1 MSKNPTTHSGL
12 LQGANTQYLEELY
25 KQFLRDPSSV
35 DPSWEQFFQGYEL
48 GSGRLM
54 LGEQESVGPNNA
66 KVEAWVNAFRRLGH
80 LSAHLNPLDK
90 APELSAELQTS
101 SHGLESVEPEDVFQ
115 PHNLAGLASAKFS
128 EIEALLKQT
137 YCGFVGADFREIN
150 DVEAVVWLQ
159 EKMESNRN
167 TPLYSAE
174 EKKRIHE
181 KLAYSEGFERFLQA
195 RFLGQKRFS
204 VEGLESMIPMLD
216 MLATDACKAGVKEVT
231 LGMAHRG
238 RLNVLLNFM
247 GKDKETMLCE
257 FEQSEV
263 SSTFDISG
271 DVKYHLGFMNESKT
285 PAGSILLNLLPN
297 PSHLEAVNPVVE
309 GFSRARQKQG
319 NDVDGSHVLPLLI
332 HGDAAFVGQGIVTE
346 TLNLANLKNYQT
358 GGTIHIIAN
367 NQIGFTTEPTDY
379 RSGNYSSEVAKV
391 IRAPVFHVN
400 ADEPEAVCWTIQLAM
415 AFRQKFKR
423 DVVIDLIGYRRHGHN
438 ETDEPNFTQPNMY
451 KKIKAH
457 PTVYAKYSQYLDATG
472 IIPAEECKKIDKRI
486 RGEFQAAL
494 DAIRSEGY
502 KKKTHTVPKVF
513 GKYAQYRKCDKSEMF
528 KDAETAVD
536 AKRLQKLGEGFCTV
550 PGNFN
555 INPKLKRL
563 IDTRSKI
570 LASGEG
576 IDWALAELLAFASL
590 ATEGHH
596 VRLSGQ
602 DCGRGTFSSRQIVWR
617 DFESGKRYE
626 PLNHL
631 PADQQEVHVIDSPLS
646 EAGVVGF
653 EFGYSVASPQA
664 LVLWEAQYGDFA
676 NGSQIIVDQFLVASE
691 AKWNQTSS
699 LVMLLPHGHEG
710 SGPEHSSGRP
720 ERYLQLC
727 GSNNIQVAIP
737 TTAAQY
743 FHVLRRQ
750 LKRGDIRKPLIVM
763 TPKSLLRSH
772 EVTSNL
778 TELSSGSF
786 QEVLPDPKKP
796 DPKKVKKVLFC
807 TGKIYYEL
815 NAVREQEK
823 AGDVA
828 IVRIEQ
834 LYPLARLEIEEIMKK
849 YGKADVFWVQEEP
862 QNMGAWSFVQNRLNV
877 ITNRNVQYIGRKGS
891 GTTAEGSGK
900 AHAETQKRILRKA
913 VLGEEEA

>member
-1 MSKNPTTHSGL
+1 MSNTPLSHNGL

-25 KQFLRDPSSV
+25 RQYLRDPSSV
-35 DPSWEQFFQGYEL
+35 DASWQQFFQGYEL
-48 GSGRLM
+48 GNGRTM

-66 KVEAWVNAFRRLGH
+66 KVEAWINAFRRLGH
-80 LSAHLNPLDK
+80 LYAHLNPLK
-90 APELSAELQTS
+90 EAPELGSELKPD
-101 SHGLESVEPEDVFQ
+101 SHGLESVEAEDVFQ
-115 PHNLAGLASAKFS
+115 PHNLSGINSAKFS
-128 EIEALLKQT
+128 EIEGLLKQT

-167 TPLYSAE
+167 TPLYSSA

-216 MLATDACKAGVKEVT
+216 MLATDACKAGVEEIT

-247 GKDKETMLCE
+247 GKDKETMLRE

-263 SSTFDISG
+263 KSFDIDG
-271 DVKYHLGFMNESKT
+271 DVKYHLGFMNESET
-285 PAGSILLNLLPN
+285 PAGNILLNLLPN

-309 GFSRARQKQG
+309 GFSRARQNQNK
-319 NDVDGSHVLPLLI
+319 DTDGGKVLPLLI
-332 HGDAAFVGQGIVTE
+332 HGDSAIVGQGIVTE
-346 TLNLANLKNYQT
+346 TLNLANLKNYST

-367 NQIGFTTEPTDY
+367 NQIGFTTEPVDY
-379 RSGNYSSEVAKV
+379 RSGHYSSEVAKV

-400 ADEPEAVCWTIQLAM
+400 ADEPEAVCWTVQLAA
-415 AFRQKFKR
+415 AFRNKFKR

-451 KKIKAH
+451 KSIKAH
-457 PTVYAKYSQYLDATG
+457 PTVYTKYSQYLDATG
-472 IIPAEECKKIDKRI
+472 ILPAAESKKIDKRI

-502 KKKTHTVPKVF
+502 KAKDHVVPKTF
-513 GKYAQYRKCDKSEMF
+513 EKYDQYRKCDPSEMF
-528 KDAETAVD
+528 DDAKTAVEERIL
-536 AKRLQKLGEGFCTV
+536 KKLGSSFCSV
-550 PGNFN
+550 PNDFK

-563 IDTRSKI
+563 IDTRAKLI
-570 LASGEG
+570 ESGEG
-576 IDWALAELLAFASL
+576 IDWALAELLAFSSL
-590 ATEGHH
+590 ASEGHH

-626 PLNHL
+626 PLNNL
-631 PADQQEVHVIDSPLS
+631 PSDQAQVDIIDSPLS

-691 AKWNQTSS
+691 AKWDQTSS

-710 SGPEHSSGRP
+710 SGPEHSSARP

-743 FHVLRRQ
+743 FHILRRQ
-750 LKRGDIRKPLIVM
+750 LKRGDIRKPLILM
-763 TPKSLLRSH
+763 TPKSLLRSS
-772 EVTSNL
+772 EVTSNISEL
-778 TELSSGSF
+778 TSGTF
-786 QEVLPDPKKP
+786 QEILPDPKQP
-796 DPKKVKKVLFC
+796 DPKKVKRVLFC
-807 TGKIYYEL
+807 TGKIFYEL
-815 NAVREQEK
+815 NAMREELKQN
-823 AGDVA
+823 DVA
-828 IVRIEQ
+828 IVRMEQ
-834 LYPLARLEIEEIMKK
+834 LYPLAKIEIAEIFKQ
-849 YGKADVFWVQEEP
+849 YGEAEVTWVQEEP
-862 QNMGAWSFVQNRLNV
+862 ENMGAWSFIQNRLNQIV
-877 ITNRNVQYIGRKGS
+877 GQNVQYIGREGS

-900 AHAETQKRILRKA
+900 AHAKTQDRILRQAITGKKK
-913 VLGEEEA
+913 